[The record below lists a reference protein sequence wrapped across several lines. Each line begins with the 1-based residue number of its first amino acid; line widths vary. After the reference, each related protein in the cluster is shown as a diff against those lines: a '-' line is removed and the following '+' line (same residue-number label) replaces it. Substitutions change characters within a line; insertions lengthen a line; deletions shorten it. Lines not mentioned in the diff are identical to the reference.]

1 VLIRWNG
8 RSAGREHTEGASV
21 HFRILDRT
29 AIDNAAMSGR
39 SAVDE
44 SSVAD
49 GHGHNNTGCCR
60 LDGWVVLIFGLYN
73 IFRILGQYLTNQK
86 RDRA

>member
-1 VLIRWNG
+1 
-8 RSAGREHTEGASV
+8 
-21 HFRILDRT
+21 
-29 AIDNAAMSGR
+29 MSGR
-39 SAVDE
+39 SVVDE

-49 GHGHNNTGCCR
+49 GHGHDNTGCCR